1 MAKIDFG
8 YNNDDQ
14 LNAQFEGY
22 EYTADFEALVNI
34 NGSDFVIVNR
44 NGKYDVTEVLQDVY
58 VDGSYST
65 YGNQLT
71 TKLKAA
77 LLTTLNATHFYEK
90 IQSGMS
96 VVDALKYSAFEVM
109 PSKLRP
115 IITGYENLPG
125 VVTSIKA
132 ELFEDLKNTQRF
144 NHSSFYDM
152 SKEIEML
159 RAQIEELEQ
168 SKGL

>member
-34 NGSDFVIVNR
+34 NGSNFVIVNR
-44 NGKYDVTEVLQDVY
+44 NGRYAIKEVLQDVY
-58 VDGSYST
+58 ADGSYAT
-65 YGNQLT
+65 YGNELT
-71 TKLKAA
+71 TELKAA
-77 LLTTLNATHFYEK
+77 LLTTFNRPHIYEK

-96 VVDALKYSAFEVM
+96 VVDALKASGFEVM
-109 PSKLRP
+109 PSNLRP
-115 IITGYENLPG
+115 IITEYEEVPG
-125 VVTSIKA
+125 VVTTIKA
-132 ELFEDLKNTQRF
+132 ELFEDLKSTQRF
-144 NHSSFYDM
+144 NHSSFYNM